1 MMLIKQKF
9 SQIKNKFS
17 QLPLPFRILIGVDVF
32 LMLFLG
38 VGFFIDEP
46 VQFSYTGESC
56 VRSLTFLP
64 SLSQQTTTS
73 GFTVTNK
80 QILAVGGLQLAS
92 LQTCFTAEKAPQT
105 GVTKVSV
112 APLGGWFAR
121 ATFALTV
128 PKPPVA
134 NVAILAD
141 PVPTGRSLLIP
152 LSNVDTTFDYLV
164 EANDKV
170 ATCPQKGTAISC
182 DIPALGL
189 AQGKDYEL
197 QLVRFFHSQKIATVA
212 QQSIKTLVATSVVTS
227 SVTNGQII
235 YDTPKSFTV
244 TFDKPIAKADVLLN
258 KITGTTH
265 TLVAATSVI
274 SGSAAILNLA
284 SDLDRNSSYELT
296 VKNLIASDG
305 STLVQDYV
313 VDFSASDGPKVAS
326 VSVGT
331 ISVPQ
336 TQTIALTFDQALLG
350 SQDATK
356 LVSVKGISTTV
367 TKTINQILLNFTNA
381 PLCTDFTIN
390 IAAGLQSKYGV
401 VQDTAWSFNSRTI
414 CHTVSTIGHSVEGR
428 AILAYTFC
436 SGSKTILYT
445 GSIHGNELS
454 ANALMLAWINE
465 LEVNARSIPAGTQI
479 VVVPAV
485 NPDGVAANRR
495 NNSHNVDLNRNFD
508 TDDWQSDIVSPTNQP
523 IPAGGGATPMSEPET
538 QTIAAFTTALMPRL
552 TMSFHSQAGY
562 AIANQGG
569 DSDALATTYSQMTGY
584 QDMTGNGGA
593 FDYSITGTYDDWI
606 REKLGLAS
614 VLVELSSNTNS
625 EFSRNKA
632 ALWAMARS

>member
-1 MMLIKQKF
+1 MIHIKQKF

-17 QLPLPFRILIGVDVF
+17 QLPLPLRIFIGFDALLV
-32 LMLFLG
+32 L
-38 VGFFIDEP
+38 FFIVSNFIEQP

-56 VRSLTFLP
+56 VRSITLLP
-64 SLSQQTTTS
+64 GLSQQTTNS
-73 GFTVTNK
+73 GFKVTNERV
-80 QILAVGGLQLAS
+80 LSVAGLPLAS
-92 LQTCFTAEKAPQT
+92 LKTCFMAEKAPT
-105 GVTKVSV
+105 AGVTKVSV
-112 APLGGWFAR
+112 APFGSWFAK

-134 NVAILAD
+134 DVAVLAN
-141 PVPTGRSLLIP
+141 PVPTGRPLLIP
-152 LSNVDTTFDYLV
+152 LSDIDTTFDYSV
-164 EANDKV
+164 EANGKT
-170 ATCPQKGTAISC
+170 ATCPQKGTDISC
-182 DIPALGL
+182 DVPSLGL
-189 AQGKDYEL
+189 AQGKEYEL
-197 QLVRFFHSQKIATVA
+197 QLVRSFHNQKVATVV
-212 QQSIKTLVATSVVTS
+212 QENIKTLVATSVVS
-227 SVTNGQII
+227 ASVTNGQVI

-244 TFDKPIAKADVLLN
+244 TFDKPVAKADVQLD
-258 KITGTTH
+258 KVVGTTH
-265 TLVAATSVI
+265 TPVVTTSVI
-274 SGSAAILNLA
+274 SASMATLTLA
-284 SDLDRNSSYELT
+284 SDLDRSSAYELT
-296 VKNLIASDG
+296 VKNLTASDG
-305 STLVQDYV
+305 STLTRDYV
-313 VDFSASDGPKVAS
+313 VDFSASGGPKVTN

-336 TQTIALTFDQALLG
+336 TQTIALTFDQALLD
-350 SQDATK
+350 SQDVTK
-356 LVSVKGISTTV
+356 LVSIKGINATI
-367 TKTINQILLNFTNA
+367 TKTTNQILVSLTGA
-381 PLCTDFTIN
+381 PLCTDFTIS

-401 VQDTAWSFNSRTI
+401 VQDTAWSFSSRTI

-428 AILAYTFC
+428 AILAYTFG

-508 TDDWQSDIVSPTNQP
+508 TADWQTDIVSPTNQP
-523 IPAGGGATPMSEPET
+523 IPGGGGATPMSEPET
-538 QTIAAFTTALMPRL
+538 QAIAALTTSLMPRL

-569 DSDALATTYSQMTGY
+569 DSDALASTYAQMTGY

-614 VLVELSSNTNS
+614 VLVELSNNTNS